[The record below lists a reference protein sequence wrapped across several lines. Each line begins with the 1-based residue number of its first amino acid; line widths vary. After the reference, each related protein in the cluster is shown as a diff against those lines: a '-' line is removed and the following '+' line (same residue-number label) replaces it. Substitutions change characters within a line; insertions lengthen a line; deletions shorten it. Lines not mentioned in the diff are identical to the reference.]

1 MNTLSSLNELEKYV
15 KDEISNYHVEQL
27 TKHST
32 IVHFYTNKKY
42 FALLRCNATAIMLV
56 CTDGFNNLISVRRLC
71 EMHNIDS
78 RNAKAIQK
86 FCLRMRYKT
95 YVNNNKLYAP
105 KWNYIKEELLNYTVP
120 STLGRAIYEM

>member
-15 KDEISNYHVEQL
+15 KDEISNYHIEQL

-32 IVHFYTNKKY
+32 IEHFYTNKKY
-42 FALLRCNATAIMLV
+42 FALLRCNAVAIMLV

-86 FCLRMRYKT
+86 FCLRMGYKT

-120 STLGRAIYEM
+120 STLGRAIY